1 MKYKEYTVND
11 IIIALAKAAI
21 LVALNQP
28 EDFDLEHALKTYPVL
43 KEDGAAFVT
52 INSEPNERL
61 RGCIGSLQ
69 AYRPLYKD
77 IIHNAQAAALRD
89 PRFLP
94 LTLKE
99 LEHIKIEVSIL
110 SEPQF
115 LDYHDI
121 DDLKNKVVPFQD
133 GIVLKLNGK
142 QATYL
147 PQVWEQLPKFDD
159 FFSSLCMKA
168 NLNTDCLSQ
177 HPEISIYKVKKYK
190 EK

>member
-1 MKYKEYTVND
+1 MND
-11 IIIALAKAAI
+11 ILITLAKAAI

-28 EDFDLEHALKTYPVL
+28 EEFDLEHALKTYPVL
-43 KEDGAAFVT
+43 KENGAAFVT
-52 INSEPNERL
+52 INTEPNEQL

-77 IIHNAQAAALRD
+77 IISNAQAAALRD

-94 LTLKE
+94 LTLEE

-110 SEPQF
+110 SKPQP
-115 LDYHDI
+115 LSYDTI
-121 DDLKNKVVPFQD
+121 EDLRNKVAPFQD

-142 QATYL
+142 HATYL
-147 PQVWEQLPKFDD
+147 PQVWEQLPRFDD
-159 FFSSLCMKA
+159 FFSSLCLKA
-168 NLNTDCLSQ
+168 NLTNDCLSQ
-177 HPEISIYKVKKYK
+177 HPEISTYRVEKYK

>member
-1 MKYKEYTVND
+1 VND
-11 IIIALAKAAI
+11 IVIALAKAAI

-28 EDFDLEHALKTYPVL
+28 EDFDLEHALKTYPSL
-43 KEDGAAFVT
+43 EENGAVFVT
-52 INSEPNERL
+52 INTEPNEQL

-94 LTLKE
+94 LTVEE

-110 SEPQF
+110 SEPQI
-115 LDYHDI
+115 LHYTDI
-121 DDLKNKVVPFQD
+121 EDLKTKIVPFQD
-133 GIVLKLNGK
+133 GIVLKLDGK

-159 FFSSLCMKA
+159 FFSSLCIKA
-168 NLNTDCLSQ
+168 NLGSNCLSQ
-177 HPEISIYKVKKYK
+177 HPEISTYRVKEYK